1 VSECCL
7 WLDVRVNDC
16 ITTVVGAVGAV
27 GAVFWSEVHI
37 IIPLHIIG
45 SGSGVGVGVGVG
57 VGGGFV
63 ALLLR
68 LSTELELQGVG
79 SCVSDYSEECDA
91 DAHDGAV
98 SSSHQM
104 VSRKYYSIST
114 TDHKVV
120 GVQKYHGIFVT
131 AALSNGAQLW
141 CEYATTATLQLE

>member
-1 VSECCL
+1 MCPQPKEES
-7 WLDVRVNDC
+7 R
-16 ITTVVGAVGAV
+16 
-27 GAVFWSEVHI
+27 
-37 IIPLHIIG
+37 
-45 SGSGVGVGVGVG
+45 
-57 VGGGFV
+57 
-63 ALLLR
+63 
-68 LSTELELQGVG
+68 GVG

-120 GVQKYHGIFVT
+120 FVQKYHGIFVT

-141 CEYATTATLQLE
+141 CEYATTATIFYTILHFMAILHCTILHYTTLHYKKI